1 MKSALHN
8 PLAGRDTKDDRRIM
22 KQFIKSRPK
31 RERAQKRSEDR
42 KAKGKKREQ
51 LREKREAKNDARR
64 WAVTEMDALLEEDE
78 LTDRDKRTL
87 ERLLKDEIG
96 QLKKDLKRL
105 QKSAIK
111 LSLNSSMRKQRKA
124 Q

>member
-1 MKSALHN
+1 MAN
-8 PLAGRDTKDDRRIM
+8 RDTREDKRFMER
-22 KQFIKSRPK
+22 FIRSRPK
-31 RERAQKRSEDR
+31 RERAKKRSDAR
-42 KAKGKKREQ
+42 KATEKKRE
-51 LREKREAKNDARR
+51 DARR

-87 ERLLKDEIG
+87 ERLLKDEIR
-96 QLKKDLKRL
+96 QLEKDLKRL

-111 LSLNSSMRKQRKA
+111 LSLNSNTRKQRKA